1 MTGISLGRRHDAA
14 GGAVRLVTECLLA
27 LAAAVLDVLAATNI
41 GAAEAVAAATLV
53 RPEVAALPA
62 ALGAAESA
70 VV

>member
-1 MTGISLGRRHDAA
+1 M
-14 GGAVRLVTECLLA
+14 TECLLA